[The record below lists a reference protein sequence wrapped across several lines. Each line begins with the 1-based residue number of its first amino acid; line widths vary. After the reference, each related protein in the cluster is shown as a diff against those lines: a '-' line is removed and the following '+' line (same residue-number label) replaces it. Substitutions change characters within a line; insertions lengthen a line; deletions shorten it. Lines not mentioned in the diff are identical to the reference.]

1 MTACKRVAKELE
13 DLQKDLPQYLRNL
26 SSDDADVLV
35 WHALLLPEK
44 PPYNLRAFS
53 LRINFPEEYPMR
65 PPTVTFTT
73 KIYHPT
79 VGIDGQVCLPIISN
93 ENWKPST
100 KTYQVLEALSV
111 LVNNPDLG
119 EPVRLELADL
129 LTLDSEQFHRRAEE
143 FTLQFGEPRP
153 S

>member
-1 MTACKRVAKELE
+1 
-13 DLQKDLPQYLRNL
+13 
-26 SSDDADVLV
+26 
-35 WHALLLPEK
+35 
-44 PPYNLRAFS
+44 
-53 LRINFPEEYPMR
+53 MR